1 MVNAQPPKY
10 LQQFSDVAVLVGLG
24 YLLASAVAIT
34 LTRAQGGIALIWP
47 ANGIVAALLIRA
59 TNVRWLKVAVSLLT
73 AAVLAN
79 VLIAH
84 RPWST
89 TFLFFGINCVE
100 IGLNVW
106 MFRSLARFEYPNIS
120 INQAA
125 LMTAAFG
132 VANSGLTALAG
143 GAVLHAKFGS
153 PYFDAVLQWW
163 GSHSVGACLV
173 APPIILWSGKSW
185 RRLLSKN
192 FAVENA
198 ALLLLA
204 LGGCWVAISY
214 VRFPFVSIGVLLM
227 IAAFRVGGFGA
238 SLLSLCSGVVIA
250 ALWANGVRPL
260 GLERVAEDLS
270 LVGLPVIA
278 LLATTMP
285 PIAVGLGTDAR
296 RAVVRKLHASER
308 RFRESMEHSPIGML
322 ISNLD
327 GVWMYTNIAL
337 QKMLGYSADEFRA
350 MPPGGPSEPEEWTN
364 SSVRWQRLL
373 TGEIG
378 SYDVER
384 RYRHK
389 DGNWVWTHVAVS
401 LVKEEGSQPY
411 LIAQIESLQARR
423 RAEETLAEERERLR
437 ITLMSIDDAVI
448 TTDAQMRVTYVNAS
462 AEAMLG
468 LSMKSVLGRLVGEV
482 MLLTDPQTSKVAAN
496 LIGQSAIHGKVFRRQ
511 SACLLHRPDGSLSFI
526 SDVVSPVLDA
536 AGLVTG
542 MVIVLRD
549 ASGEIKRSQ
558 DLTRRANHDAL
569 TGLFNRA
576 AFEQRIAEVFSRSHL
591 LDRSVALLAI
601 DLDRFKAVNDSA
613 GHAAGDAV
621 LCRVAEVCR
630 SKVRSS
636 DTVARLGGDEFG
648 ILLDNCSPERAASI
662 GNELLQALNPL
673 QIEWRGTPHS
683 VGASIGVSLLSDA
696 MTNVGEWV
704 AAADRACYGAKRSGR
719 GRLQME
725 PASRT
730 G

>member
-1 MVNAQPPKY
+1 MVNEQSAPAARRYP
-10 LQQFSDVAVLVGLG
+10 DIAILVGLG
-24 YLLASAVAIT
+24 YFVAAVIAIT
-34 LTRAQGGIALIWP
+34 LTRAPGGIALIWP

-59 TNVRWLKVAVSLLT
+59 DRVRWSAAIGSVLA
-73 AAVLAN
+73 AAVIVNAF
-79 VLIAH
+79 IAH

-89 TFLFFGINCVE
+89 TFMFFGVNGFE
-100 IGLNVW
+100 IALTVW
-106 MFRSLARFEYPNIS
+106 VFRSLARFDYPNIS

-125 LMTAAFG
+125 IMTG
-132 VANSGLTALAG
+132 VMGIAIPGITAVAG
-143 GAVLHAKFGS
+143 GAVLHSKFAMPFS
-153 PYFDAVLQWW
+153 NAVLQWW
-163 GSHSVGACLV
+163 GSHTIGTCLV
-173 APPIILWSGKSW
+173 GPPIILWSIKSL
-185 RRLLSKN
+185 RRLVSKT
-192 FAVENA
+192 FSVENA
-198 ALLLLA
+198 ALLLLV
-204 LGGCWVAISY
+204 LGGCWVTISY
-214 VRFPFVSIGVLLM
+214 VRFPFVSIGVVLM
-227 IAAFRVGGFGA
+227 LAAFRVGGFGA
-238 SLLSLCSGVVIA
+238 ALLSLCSGTVIA
-250 ALWANGVRPL
+250 ALWALGVRPL
-260 GLERVAEDLS
+260 GLERIPENLS

-278 LLATTMP
+278 LLATTIP

-327 GVWMYTNIAL
+327 GVWTYTNIAL
-337 QKMLGYSADEFRA
+337 QKMLGYSAAEFRA
-350 MPPGGPSEPEEWTN
+350 MPPGGPSEPEEWT
-364 SSVRWQRLL
+364 SSSGRWQRLL
-373 TGEIG
+373 KGEIG
-378 SYDVER
+378 PYDLER
-384 RYRHK
+384 RFRHK

-401 LVKEEGSQPY
+401 LVKEEGAEPY

-423 RAEETLAEERERLR
+423 RAEDTLAEERERLR

-462 AEAMLG
+462 AESMLG
-468 LSMKSVLGRLVGEV
+468 LSMRAVVGRLVGEV

-511 SACLLHRPDGSLSFI
+511 SACLLHRPDGGLSFI
-526 SDVVSPVLDA
+526 SDVVSPVLDS

-549 ASGEIKRSQ
+549 ASGEITRSQ
-558 DLTRRANHDAL
+558 DLDRRANHDAL

-576 AFEQRIAEVFSRSHL
+576 AFEQRLNDVFSRSHL

-630 SKVRSS
+630 SEVRSS
-636 DTVARLGGDEFG
+636 DTVARLGGDEFA
-648 ILLDNCSPERAASI
+648 ILLDNCSVERANSI
-662 GNELLQALNPL
+662 GNEILQALNPL
-673 QIEWRGTPHS
+673 QIEWRGVPHS
-683 VGASIGVSLLSDA
+683 VGASIGVSLLGDEMA
-696 MTNVGEWV
+696 NVGEWV

-719 GRLQME
+719 GRLQFE
-725 PASRT
+725 PASRA

>member
-1 MVNAQPPKY
+1 MVNEPPPPAARRY
-10 LQQFSDVAVLVGLG
+10 PDLAILAGLG
-24 YLLASAVAIT
+24 YFVAAAIAIT
-34 LTRAQGGIALIWP
+34 LTRVPGSIALIWP

-59 TNVRWLKVAVSLLT
+59 DRVRWS
-73 AAVLAN
+73 AAVCSVLAAALMVN
-79 VLIAH
+79 AFIAH
-84 RPWST
+84 LPWST
-89 TFLFFGINCVE
+89 TFMFCGVNACE
-100 IGLNVW
+100 IALTVW
-106 MFRSLARFEYPNIS
+106 VFRSLARFKYPNIT

-125 LMTAAFG
+125 TMTAVMG
-132 VANSGLTALAG
+132 VAIPGLVALAG
-143 GAVLHAKFGS
+143 GAVLHAQFAI
-153 PYFDAVLQWW
+153 PFPNAVLQWW
-163 GSHSVGACLV
+163 GSHTIGACLV
-173 APPIILWSGKSW
+173 GPPIILWSVKSL
-185 RRLLSKN
+185 RRLVSTT
-192 FAVENA
+192 FSVENA
-198 ALLLLA
+198 ALLLVV
-204 LGGCWVAISY
+204 LGGCWVAIIY

-238 SLLSLCSGVVIA
+238 ALLSLCSGIVIA
-250 ALWANGVRPL
+250 VLWAIGIRPF
-260 GLERVAEDLS
+260 GLEGVPEDVS
-270 LVGLPVIA
+270 LAGLPVIA
-278 LLATTMP
+278 LLATTIP

-327 GVWMYTNIAL
+327 GVWAYTNIAL
-337 QKMLGYSADEFRA
+337 QKMLGYSAEEFRA
-350 MPPGGPSEPEEWTN
+350 MPPGGPSEPEEWE
-364 SSVRWQRLL
+364 SSSGRWRRLL

-389 DGNWVWTHVAVS
+389 DGHWVWTHVAVS
-401 LVKEEGSQPY
+401 LVREEGTEPY

-462 AEAMLG
+462 AQSMLG
-468 LSMKSVLGRLVGEV
+468 ISMHAVLGRLVGDV

-526 SDVVSPVLDA
+526 LDVVSPVLDS

-549 ASGEIKRSQ
+549 ASSEITRSQ
-558 DLTRRANHDAL
+558 DLDHRANHDAL

-576 AFEQRIAEVFSRSHL
+576 AFEQKLAEVFARSHL

-636 DTVARLGGDEFG
+636 DTVARLGGDEFA
-648 ILLDNCSPERAASI
+648 ILLDNCSGARAASI
-662 GNELLQALNPL
+662 GNEILQALNPL
-673 QIEWRGTPHS
+673 QIEWHGVAHS
-683 VGASIGVSLLSDA
+683 VGASIGVSLLGDEMA
-696 MTNVGEWV
+696 NVGDWV
-704 AAADRACYGAKRSGR
+704 AAADRACYGAKRNGR
-719 GRLQME
+719 GRLQI
-725 PASRT
+725 
-730 G
+730 